1 MVPQEQVMAL
11 EVPYRVECL
20 EGLNQGGSDTDRADL
35 QVEHQRVARRMV
47 ASTVLGLVSDLLHL
61 IEAMQVM
68 NGWGQAGNLRSHDL
82 LADQRIDAPT
92 KCEYDAKPVD
102 TGSMSSGA
110 MVVFCLA
117 SGEE

>member
-1 MVPQEQVMAL
+1 M
-11 EVPYRVECL
+11 
-20 EGLNQGGSDTDRADL
+20 
-35 QVEHQRVARRMV
+35 H
-47 ASTVLGLVSDLLHL
+47 ASTVFGPATDPLQS
-61 IEAMQVM
+61 IKAMQVM
-68 NGWGQAGNLRSHDL
+68 NGWGQAVNLRSHDL